1 MSNLLALRYDDASL
15 DKYCSDVL
23 RSATYMLCNH
33 RHDPAVRYIR
43 SCLLSEVFEH
53 CQDVLFSF
61 VLLLLQWGAK
71 IVVEIFSHFVCIFN
85 YFIYLCK

>member
-23 RSATYMLCNH
+23 RSAPYMLRNH

-53 CQDVLFSF
+53 CQDVLSSF
-61 VLLLLQWGAK
+61 VLLLLQRCSK
-71 IVVEIFSHFVCIFN
+71 IIVEIFSHFVCIFN

>member
-1 MSNLLALRYDDASL
+1 MSNLLTLRYDNASL
-15 DKYCSDVL
+15 DEYCSDVL
-23 RSATYMLCNH
+23 LSATYMLCNH

-53 CQDVLFSF
+53 RQDVLSSF
-61 VLLLLQWGAK
+61 VLLLLQLGAK